1 VDGPISGSFFIES
14 KLGSDLVIDVKG
26 AVAKAGTPIQ
36 IYGKKPTSTPQQIDD
51 AKNQLWNWVAVEQPG
66 SGLLHMTYYMIQS
79 LLDDDLVVDIT
90 GASTK
95 PGTLL
100 QIYTKKATSTTD
112 EFNAAK
118 NQLWSQIMTYYP
130 PPK

>member
-1 VDGPISGSFFIES
+1 
-14 KLGSDLVIDVKG
+14 
-26 AVAKAGTPIQ
+26 VAKAGTPIQ
-36 IYGKKPTSTPQQIDD
+36 IYGKKSTSTPEEIDA
-51 AKNQLWNWVAVEQPG
+51 AKNQLWNWVAVTPPD

-79 LLDDDLVVDIT
+79 LLDENLVVDIK

-95 PGTLL
+95 AGASL
-100 QIYTKKATSTTD
+100 QIYNKKATATTD

-118 NQLWSQIMTYYP
+118 NQLWSQAQIYYP